1 MGASGW
7 QNYIGMK
14 RTGSESGKSNANA
27 IWTDTMKRKKTV
39 TPHFAVCM
47 KNTGYPS
54 SLELHK
60 IYRVIPDE
68 DAAQDGDIRVID
80 ESGEDYLYPAKWFAE
95 LKLPQEVQESLMHIA

>member
-1 MGASGW
+1 
-7 QNYIGMK
+7 
-14 RTGSESGKSNANA
+14 
-27 IWTDTMKRKKTV
+27 MKRKKAV
-39 TPHFAVCM
+39 APHFAVCT

-68 DAAQDGDIRVID
+68 DAAEDGDIRVID

-95 LKLPQEVQESLMHIA
+95 LKLPQEVQESLMQLA

>member
-1 MGASGW
+1 
-7 QNYIGMK
+7 MK
-14 RTGSESGKSNANA
+14 RQ
-27 IWTDTMKRKKTV
+27 KTAS
-39 TPHFAVCM
+39 PHFAVCM

-68 DAAQDGDIRVID
+68 DAAEDGDIRVVD

-95 LKLPQEVQESLMHIA
+95 LKLPQTVQESLLHVA